1 MANVKVFRCV
11 ICGDPYIGTE
21 PPTRCP
27 FCGAYQKFM
36 ISLEEWGDAND
47 VDLTPVSRKN
57 LEKSLEI
64 EISNA
69 EFYMCVS
76 QVSKNENIR
85 GMFKALSRVE
95 AEHAVV
101 DSKILKAAK
110 PQIELKRDLCS
121 DDDKASIEE
130 SLMRERRAV
139 SLYTQFLA
147 EAVEPRVKEVF
158 GALIEVESDH
168 IALDEEKLKL
178 FR

>member
-1 MANVKVFRCV
+1 MSKVRIFRCL

-36 ISLEEWGDAND
+36 IPLEEWKDTND

-76 QVSKNENIR
+76 QISKNENIR
-85 GMFKALSRVE
+85 GMFKVLSKVE
-95 AEHAVV
+95 AEHAVI
-101 DSKILKAAK
+101 DSKILKVAR
-110 PQIELKRDLCS
+110 PQIELKRELCS

-130 SLMRERRAV
+130 SLKRERRAV

-147 EAVEPRVKEVF
+147 DATEPRVREVF

-178 FR
+178 FK

>member
-1 MANVKVFRCV
+1 MIPIEHWKDTNNV
-11 ICGDPYIGTE
+11 E
-21 PPTRCP
+21 
-27 FCGAYQKFM
+27 
-36 ISLEEWGDAND
+36 
-47 VDLTPVSRKN
+47 LTSVSRKN

-76 QVSKNENIR
+76 QVSKNENVR
-85 GMFKALSRVE
+85 GMFKALSKVE

-101 DSKILKAAK
+101 DSKLLKVTK
-110 PQIELKRDLCS
+110 PQIELKKNLCS
-121 DDDKASIEE
+121 GDDKKSIEE

-147 EAVEPRVKEVF
+147 EATEPRIKEVF

-178 FR
+178 FK

>member
-1 MANVKVFRCV
+1 MASVKVYRCM

-36 ISLEEWGDAND
+36 IPVEEWKDTND
-47 VDLTPVSRKN
+47 VNLTAVSRKN
-57 LEKSLEI
+57 LEKSLEV

-76 QVSKNENIR
+76 QISKNENIR
-85 GMFKALSRVE
+85 AMFKALSKVE
-95 AEHAVV
+95 AEHVVV
-101 DSKILKAAK
+101 DSKILKVPK
-110 PQIELKRDLCS
+110 PQIELKKELCS
-121 DDDKASIEE
+121 GDDKASIEE

-147 EAVEPRVKEVF
+147 EAAEPRVKEVF
-158 GALIEVESDH
+158 GALIDVESDH
-168 IALDEEKLKL
+168 ISLDEDKLKL
-178 FR
+178 FK